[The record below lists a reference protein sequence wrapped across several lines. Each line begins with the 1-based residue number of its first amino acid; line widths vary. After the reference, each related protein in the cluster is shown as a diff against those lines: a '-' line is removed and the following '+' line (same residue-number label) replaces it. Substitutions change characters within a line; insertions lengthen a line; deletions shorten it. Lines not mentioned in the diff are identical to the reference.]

1 MTSEKRNGL
10 TDDEV
15 NSSREKFGTNT
26 VETENRNS
34 FFHVLKE
41 IVFEPLFIIL
51 VGAAIIYFALGES
64 IEGIIMLVALAFVSG
79 ISLYQEN
86 KSRNAVDAL
95 KKLSSPRAKVIR
107 NGVVVE
113 IISEDIVVGDLIV
126 VADGNIVPADAV
138 VIEAHDFS
146 VNESILTGEALPVT
160 KESLTPPYVSGLSK
174 GEGEFSKHR
183 DIERVEATIYLGT
196 MIMTGSCIAQVVA
209 IGKQT
214 KLGNT
219 GESLDAIEVTAT
231 PLQLQ
236 IKSFVRSMV
245 GIGVIA
251 FLIVWGT
258 NYYLSK
264 NILNALLH
272 GLTLAMS
279 VLPEEIPVAFST
291 FMALGAYHLYKKKVI
306 ARSPHTV
313 ETLGAATVICVDK
326 TGTITE
332 NEMQIAAIFDFTEN
346 KTYDYRTALFNLNNV
361 LEYAMWSSEMEPFD
375 AMEKA
380 IHKLYGE
387 VVNYDKRLDFKMIH
401 EYPLAGNPPV
411 MTHVFSNHKTENII
425 AVKGSVEGVL
435 NQCELSTEQKAGI
448 QKQNSS
454 FASNGFR
461 VLAVASSNHDVNNL
475 PATQLEFEFV
485 FIGLIAFYDPPKQ
498 NMKNI
503 LKQFY
508 DAGIQVKMITG
519 DYAETA
525 AAIAKQINFKNTS
538 APLTGDEVMTLADE
552 QLREKVKTT
561 NIFARMFPDA
571 KLKVIEALKANG
583 EIVAMTGD
591 GVNDGPALK
600 AAHIGI
606 AMGLRGSE
614 LAKKA
619 ASLIL
624 MDDDLS
630 HMVDA
635 VVLGRRIYENLKKAI
650 QYIIS
655 IHIPII
661 LIVTVPLVL
670 FWKFTNFF
678 SPVHV
683 IFLELI
689 MGPTCSIIFENE
701 PIEADS
707 MTKPPRQM
715 GSSFFSFK
723 ELSLSIVQGLV
734 ITAACL
740 GSGYYF
746 MMNNYNES
754 EVRTVIY
761 ATLIFSNLFLTLVN
775 RSFYYSIFTTLC
787 YKNNLIPLVL
797 AVSLLVLFL
806 SIYVEP
812 VRNIFQ
818 FTELPITDLL
828 FSFGVAFAGVIWM
841 EFYKMNKRHNH

>member
-1 MTSEKRNGL
+1 MVSQNWKGL
-10 TDDEV
+10 TDEEV
-15 NSSREKFGTNT
+15 LVNREKFGINT
-26 VETENRNS
+26 VETEKQNS
-34 FFHVLKE
+34 FFLVIKE
-41 IVFEPLFIIL
+41 IVLEPLFIIL
-51 VGAAIIYFALGES
+51 VGAAIIYFVLGES
-64 IEGIIMLVALAFVSG
+64 HEGIIMLVALGFVSG

-107 NGVVVE
+107 NGVAVE
-113 IISEDIVVGDLIV
+113 IVSEEIVMNDIIV
-126 VADGNIVPADAV
+126 VADGNIVPADAIV
-138 VIEAHDFS
+138 LEAHDFS
-146 VNESILTGEALPVT
+146 VNESILTGESMPVT
-160 KESLTPPYVSGLSK
+160 KEDFTKDFTPDTNK
-174 GEGEFSKHR
+174 GEVDAQS
-183 DIERVEATIYLGT
+183 TIYLGT
-196 MIMTGSCIAQVVA
+196 MIMAGSCIAQVVA
-209 IGKQT
+209 IGRQT
-214 KLGNT
+214 KLGKI
-219 GESLDAIEVTAT
+219 GQSLQAIEVTAT
-231 PLQLQ
+231 PLQVQ

-245 GIGVIA
+245 SIGAFA
-251 FLIVWGT
+251 FLIVWGI

-264 NILNALLH
+264 NIMDALLH

-332 NEMQIAAIFDFTEN
+332 NEMQVAAIYDFTEN
-346 KTYDYRTALFNLNNV
+346 KCYDYTTELFNFNKV
-361 LEYAMWSSEMEPFD
+361 IEYAMWSSETEPFD
-375 AMEKA
+375 AMEKS

-387 VVNYDKRLDFKMIH
+387 VVNFDKRVHFKMIH
-401 EYPLAGNPPV
+401 EYPLGGNPPM
-411 MTHVFSNHKTENII
+411 MTHVFSDHQTENII

-435 NQCELSTEQKAGI
+435 KQCRLSTEQKNEI
-448 QKQNSS
+448 LEQNTLFSS
-454 FASNGFR
+454 KGFR
-461 VLAVASSNHDVNNL
+461 VLAVATSNHDINDL
-475 PATQLEFEFV
+475 PATQLSFEFV
-485 FIGLIAFYDPPKQ
+485 FIGLIAFYDPPKP

-519 DYAETA
+519 DYAQTA
-525 AAIAKQINFKNTS
+525 LAVARQIKFLNTS
-538 APLTGDEVMTLADE
+538 APLTGDDVMRLDDE
-552 QLREKVKTT
+552 QLREQVINTH
-561 NIFARMFPDA
+561 IFSRMFPEA

-583 EIVAMTGD
+583 HVVAMTGD

-606 AMGLRGSE
+606 AMGMRGSE

-624 MDDDLS
+624 MDDNLS

-635 VVLGRRIYENLKKAI
+635 VALGRRIYENLKKAI

-670 FWKFTNFF
+670 FWKYTNFF
-678 SPVHV
+678 SPIHV

-707 MTKPPRQM
+707 MRKPPRKM
-715 GSSFFSFK
+715 STRFFSFR
-723 ELSLSIVQGLV
+723 ELSLSIIQGLA

-740 GSGYYF
+740 GLGYFF
-746 MMNNYNES
+746 MINGHNES

-775 RSFYYSIFTTLC
+775 RSFYFSIFTTLQ
-787 YKNNLIPLVL
+787 YKNKLIPQVL
-797 AVSLLVLFL
+797 MVSLIVLFL
-806 SIYVEP
+806 SIYIQP
-812 VRNIFQ
+812 VRHIFQ
-818 FTELPITDLL
+818 FTVLSITELLIAL
-828 FSFGVAFAGVIWM
+828 GVAFTAVIWI
-841 EFYKMNKRHNH
+841 EFYKLMKRMQLI